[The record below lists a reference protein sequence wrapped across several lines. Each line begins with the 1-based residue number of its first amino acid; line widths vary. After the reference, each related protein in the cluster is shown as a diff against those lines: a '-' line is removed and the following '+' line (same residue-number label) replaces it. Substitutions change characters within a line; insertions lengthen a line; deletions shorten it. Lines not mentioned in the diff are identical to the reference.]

1 MPIVPQY
8 YFTVIFNGLLFSYIS
23 TTYSFHTFCKVINHQ
38 PYDQKADVFSFAIVL
53 WELVTAKVCAG
64 KQNFPSLSMRV
75 SLAHFCV
82 RIQRLLERKFL
93 TN

>member
-8 YFTVIFNGLLFSYIS
+8 YFTVIFNCLLFSYIS

-64 KQNFPSLSMRV
+64 KQNFPSLSMH
-75 SLAHFCV
+75 LCGT
-82 RIQRLLERKFL
+82 FL
-93 TN
+93 CEDTDIIGKKISYQ